1 MSEEIRRPGEYG
13 VKSASAATVPSTQ
26 AAPVAVA
33 PAPPLPPSAPVF
45 DPNNPADQLAQ
56 EILSATPAAGS
67 PEDRA
72 KQIEDARAKAKEYL
86 SLTPAER
93 WQRNV
98 KNAGLSEEEANE
110 ILDKV
115 LETGYWEKEYSL
127 YRGRLKLTLRS
138 RDAAANQRVAN
149 ALDDVRTYDQRVL
162 DQARL
167 RVQLACSLVRF
178 RDKML
183 PVAAPDEDPAT
194 HEAMFTQRLT
204 FCDRFIAGPI
214 VDAVYR
220 ALIDFDAKTYAA
232 LSEGASSGF

>member
-13 VKSASAATVPSTQ
+13 VNTKSGADNATPARPS
-26 AAPVAVA
+26 AVA

-45 DPNNPADQLAQ
+45 DPSNPTDQLAQ
-56 EILSATPAAGS
+56 EILSATPPASTEA
-67 PEDRA
+67 ERV

-86 SLTPAER
+86 NLTPAER
-93 WQRNV
+93 WQRNI
-98 KNAGLSEEEANE
+98 KNAGLSETDAND

-115 LETGYWEKEYSL
+115 LEQGFWEKEYVL
-127 YRGRLKLTLRS
+127 YNGRLKLTLRS

-149 ALDDVRTYDQRVL
+149 AIDEVRTYDQQVL
-162 DQARL
+162 NQARL
-167 RVQLACSLVRF
+167 RVQLACSLIRY
-178 RDKML
+178 RDKPL
-183 PVAAPDEDPAT
+183 PTAAPDEDPMKHDA
-194 HEAMFTQRLT
+194 AFSQRLT

-214 VDAVYR
+214 VDVVYR